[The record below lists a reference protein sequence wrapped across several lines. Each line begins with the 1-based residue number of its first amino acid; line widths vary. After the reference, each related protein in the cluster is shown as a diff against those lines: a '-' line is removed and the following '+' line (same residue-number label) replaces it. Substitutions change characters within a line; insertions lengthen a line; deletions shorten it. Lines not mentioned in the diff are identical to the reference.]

1 MGVEE
6 IEGRQEYYLAKIKN
20 AEDQIAKATDPQTRG
35 DWEKVLESY
44 KTSLRHIDLKNIP
57 G

>member
-6 IEGRQEYYLAKIKN
+6 IEGRQEYYLIKIKN
-20 AEDQIAKATDPQTRG
+20 AEDQIAKATDPQTRE

-44 KTSLRHIDLKNIP
+44 RTSLRHINSKN

>member
-6 IEGRQEYYLAKIKN
+6 IEGRQEYYLIKIKN
-20 AEDQIAKATDPQTRG
+20 AEDQIAKATDPQTRQ

-44 KTSLRHIDLKNIP
+44 RTSLRHNNSKN